1 MWEIIALH
9 YCLPK
14 NRSFLG
20 LGTSFTDN
28 RNRLAFPYPQTY
40 PAVKMRH
47 EERKDIGK
55 TKAVRKR
62 GEHTS

>member
-1 MWEIIALH
+1 MWEILALH

-14 NRSFLG
+14 NRSFPG

-28 RNRLAFPYPQTY
+28 KNRLANPQTY

-47 EERKDIGK
+47 EGRKDISK
-55 TKAVRKR
+55 AKAVRKR
-62 GEHTS
+62 EEHTS